1 MLFKS
6 YLKSSKK
13 HISFCVNKSQN
24 HTNRFGK
31 ASHFVLAIVNDFNT
45 DSNAWIQHIM
55 ESFERMRNRIENMAL
70 ANRPLLDGERYL
82 TDKEV
87 SILLRL
93 SRRTLQDYRNEGIIS
108 YYQLG
113 GKILYRESDIEKM
126 LQENYKQAYKTR

>member
-1 MLFKS
+1 M
-6 YLKSSKK
+6 
-13 HISFCVNKSQN
+13 
-24 HTNRFGK
+24 
-31 ASHFVLAIVNDFNT
+31 NDFNT

-113 GKILYRESDIEKM
+113 GKILYRESDIEEM

>member
-1 MLFKS
+1 M
-6 YLKSSKK
+6 
-13 HISFCVNKSQN
+13 
-24 HTNRFGK
+24 
-31 ASHFVLAIVNDFNT
+31 NDFNT

-70 ANRPLLDGERYL
+70 TNRPLLDGERYL

>member
-1 MLFKS
+1 M
-6 YLKSSKK
+6 
-13 HISFCVNKSQN
+13 
-24 HTNRFGK
+24 
-31 ASHFVLAIVNDFNT
+31 NDFNT

-70 ANRPLLDGERYL
+70 ANRPLLDGERYMP
-82 TDKEV
+82 DKEV

>member
-1 MLFKS
+1 M
-6 YLKSSKK
+6 
-13 HISFCVNKSQN
+13 
-24 HTNRFGK
+24 
-31 ASHFVLAIVNDFNT
+31 NDFNT

-113 GKILYRESDIEKM
+113 GKIYTEKAT
-126 LQENYKQAYKTR
+126 LKKCFRKIINKLIKQDNSN

>member
-1 MLFKS
+1 M
-6 YLKSSKK
+6 
-13 HISFCVNKSQN
+13 
-24 HTNRFGK
+24 
-31 ASHFVLAIVNDFNT
+31 NDFNT

-93 SRRTLQDYRNEGIIS
+93 SRRTLQDYRNELSI
-108 YYQLG
+108 
-113 GKILYRESDIEKM
+113 RW
-126 LQENYKQAYKTR
+126 

>member
-1 MLFKS
+1 M
-6 YLKSSKK
+6 
-13 HISFCVNKSQN
+13 
-24 HTNRFGK
+24 
-31 ASHFVLAIVNDFNT
+31 NDFNT

-70 ANRPLLDGERYL
+70 ENRPLLDGERYL